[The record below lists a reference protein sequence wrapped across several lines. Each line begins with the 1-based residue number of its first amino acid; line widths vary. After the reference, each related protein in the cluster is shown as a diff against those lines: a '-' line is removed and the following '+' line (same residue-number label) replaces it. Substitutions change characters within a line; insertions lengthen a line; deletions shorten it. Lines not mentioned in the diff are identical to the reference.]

1 MVNLDI
7 DLLRFGNLFT
17 ADGIYWWAEEIL
29 NVLASVLFHG
39 YIPVFLILWVIYGF
53 LLYFYKIK

>member
-7 DLLRFGNLFT
+7 DLLRFETLFT